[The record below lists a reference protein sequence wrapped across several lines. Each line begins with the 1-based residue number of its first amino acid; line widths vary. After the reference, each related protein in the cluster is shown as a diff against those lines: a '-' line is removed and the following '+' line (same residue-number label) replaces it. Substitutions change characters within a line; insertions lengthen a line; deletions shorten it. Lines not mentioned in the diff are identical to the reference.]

1 MSEAENQDNL
11 IMAQKEALEKEIA
24 ENIALVGQKEDIG
37 VLEQELKHDEHFLR
51 KAK

>member
-1 MSEAENQDNL
+1 MTEQNQDHL

-24 ENIALVGQKEDIG
+24 DSIALVGAKEGIS
-37 VLEQELKHDEHFLR
+37 VLEEELKHDENFLR